1 MGQSA
6 LAFFR
11 IQIIHIYDR
20 FLYVYNMTNEYYQY
34 EYNHHR
40 TLSVSPFDEHQ
51 HVDVR
56 RFLSRHVGVQL
67 REDFEAALLVSSR
80 SFPWIETICVGS
92 T

>member
-1 MGQSA
+1 
-6 LAFFR
+6 
-11 IQIIHIYDR
+11 
-20 FLYVYNMTNEYYQY
+20 MTNKYYQY

-51 HVDVR
+51 HADVR
-56 RFLSRHVGVQL
+56 RFLSRHVGVLL

-80 SFPWIETICVGS
+80 SYLYREYLTAFPKKVGG

>member
-20 FLYVYNMTNEYYQY
+20 FLYVYNMTNKYYQY

-51 HVDVR
+51 HADVR
-56 RFLSRHVGVQL
+56 RFLSRHVGVLL
-67 REDFEAALLVSSR
+67 REDFEAACREYLILTA
-80 SFPWIETICVGS
+80 FPKKVGG